1 MQISNEQGGVIVSKD
16 RGIEDTIS
24 GIVIPVEWDDDDDVI
39 GVAIQTSD
47 EEEYRVD
54 GNKKGREL
62 LDLIEQ
68 EVEVSGMIRED
79 EYDNFIIKVNEYS
92 LI

>member
-1 MQISNEQGGVIVSKD
+1 MSKD

>member
-1 MQISNEQGGVIVSKD
+1 MSKD

-54 GNKKGREL
+54 VNKKGREL

>member
-1 MQISNEQGGVIVSKD
+1 VSKD